1 MGILP
6 SAARGDA
13 VTSAA
18 TLAPICTNVS
28 GFSASLG
35 PDQEALMA
43 GERGAYAR
51 GLARRDQIIDGAVE
65 LFGRIGYRNA
75 TILDIATHVG
85 ISRTGL
91 LHHFAS
97 KEALLKAIL
106 AKRDQEDIERF
117 GRSEEPL
124 SDLWNLVELV
134 RHNASVPEL
143 VGLFAVLSAEA
154 ADPAHPA
161 HDYFVRR
168 YERARSAMGRAL
180 VTARDAGLLVPG
192 VDINQQSRALVALLD
207 GLQIQWLLAPHEIDM
222 AAELSTQ
229 LQKLLLVPLASP

>member
-1 MGILP
+1 
-6 SAARGDA
+6 
-13 VTSAA
+13 
-18 TLAPICTNVS
+18 
-28 GFSASLG
+28 
-35 PDQEALMA
+35 MA
-43 GERGAYAR
+43 GQRGAYAR
-51 GLARRDQIIDGAVE
+51 GLARRDEIIDGAVE

-106 AKRDQEDIERF
+106 AKRDREDIERF
-117 GRSEEPL
+117 GTSDDPL
-124 SDLWNLVELV
+124 SDLRNLVALV
-134 RHNASVPEL
+134 RHNAGIPNL

-168 YERARSAMGRAL
+168 YERARAAMRAALGR
-180 VTARDAGLLVPG
+180 ARDARLLVPE
-192 VDINQQSRALVALLD
+192 VDIDHESRALVALLD
-207 GLQIQWLLAPHEIDM
+207 GLQIQWLLAPGEVDM
-222 AAELSTQ
+222 AGELVAQ
-229 LQKLLLVPLASP
+229 LQKLLLVPLEPVA